1 MASVAGMT
9 QPLDVE
15 IRTMTEADSDAV
27 LAVVG
32 AAFADEPEVVPLQR
46 ALMARHDNH
55 GYVAVLD
62 DRVVGHVGLTRCW
75 IDAEPRLVEALVLSP
90 LSVAPEVQR
99 RGVGS
104 ALLRHAV
111 AAADGSGAP
120 AVFLEGDPAYY
131 SRQGWRPVAELGITP
146 ASPRIPAPACQHVR
160 LAAYEDWMR
169 GPLVYPDTFWEHDCV
184 GLRGERLEGARA
196 LFGR

>member
-1 MASVAGMT
+1 MEVLEVAVRAMAEGDA
-9 QPLDVE
+9 
-15 IRTMTEADSDAV
+15 AAV

-46 ALMARHDNH
+46 DLMARADNH
-55 GYVAVLD
+55 GYVAVHGD
-62 DRVVGHVGLTRCW
+62 HVVGHVGLTRCW

-90 LSVAPEVQR
+90 LSVAPDVQR

-104 ALLRHAV
+104 ALLKHAV
-111 AAADGSGAP
+111 AAAAQLGAP

-131 SRQGWRPVAELGITP
+131 SRQGWRPVADLGITP
-146 ASPRIPAPACQHVR
+146 ASPRIPAPACQFVR
-160 LAAYEDWMR
+160 LASYEDWMR
-169 GPLVYPDTFWEHDCV
+169 GPLVYPDTFWQHDAV

-196 LFGR
+196 FFGL

>member
-1 MASVAGMT
+1 MTEVLEVA
-9 QPLDVE
+9 V
-15 IRTMTEADSDAV
+15 RTMTADDAAAV

-46 ALMARHDNH
+46 DLMARTDNH
-55 GYVAVLD
+55 GYVAVHGG
-62 DRVVGHVGLTRCW
+62 RVVGHVGLTRCH

-90 LSVAPEVQR
+90 LSVSPDVQR

-104 ALLRHAV
+104 ALLKHAL
-111 AAADGSGAP
+111 AEADALGVP

-131 SRQGWRPVAELGITP
+131 SRQGWRPVAELGITA
-146 ASPRIPAPACQHVR
+146 ASPRIPAPACQCVR
-160 LAAYEDWMR
+160 LAAYEDWMH
-169 GPLVYPDTFWEHDCV
+169 GPLVYPDTFWQHDAV

-196 LFGR
+196 FFGL